1 MKFAH
6 ISDIHLGFQKHEA
19 LQKIEQQVFEKAL
32 DECISR
38 KVDFILI
45 PGDLFHVNIPEM
57 RVQKFAF
64 AKFRQ
69 VYDAG
74 IPVYVVYGSH
84 DFSPVANSVIDLL
97 VEIKYI
103 TKITKATSNEDGSIS
118 LDFLVDKK
126 TGVKIAGFS
135 GLKVGKDREYYEK
148 LNRKF
153 LEEESGF
160 KIFLFHG
167 GISDMKTESGIDGDN
182 MPLSLLPKGFSY
194 YAGGH
199 MHKFNHQKF
208 SDYSHVVYSG
218 TPFAGY
224 HSDLEEN
231 AKGQK
236 RGLVLVEFEDKIKN
250 VSLVEL
256 DNVNYEIVEIDGK
269 NRNSDSI
276 NKEFLERTQTIDP
289 SNKVIIIKIQ
299 GEMSKGK
306 TSDVD
311 VSTIRDSLYLR
322 DAIAVEISKNKLTSK
337 EYSITETKG
346 ENKEEIESN
355 IFKENI
361 GQMQFNEKKLLED
374 EGVFLSKKLF
384 IELGQQQLE
393 NEKNIDYE
401 NRIIQGV
408 FGILEL
414 KIDDS

>member
-1 MKFAH
+1 
-6 ISDIHLGFQKHEA
+6 
-19 LQKIEQQVFEKAL
+19 
-32 DECISR
+32 
-38 KVDFILI
+38 
-45 PGDLFHVNIPEM
+45 
-57 RVQKFAF
+57 
-64 AKFRQ
+64 
-69 VYDAG
+69 
-74 IPVYVVYGSH
+74 
-84 DFSPVANSVIDLL
+84 
-97 VEIKYI
+97 
-103 TKITKATSNEDGSIS
+103 
-118 LDFLVDKK
+118 
-126 TGVKIAGFS
+126 
-135 GLKVGKDREYYEK
+135 
-148 LNRKF
+148 
-153 LEEESGF
+153 
-160 KIFLFHG
+160 
-167 GISDMKTESGIDGDN
+167 MKTESGIDGDN

-374 EGVFLSKKLF
+374 EGVFLAKKLF